1 MLAPL
6 KDRSVL
12 ARVSETS
19 PLSEL
24 RAENAMLRQALKQAR
39 KTQKRAA
46 TLAAARIAGLDREKR
61 ELADVNRQLQ
71 QRLARLESGQA
82 TIALGQ
88 QLMQLRTRNAELSAG
103 LRQMWALDRNLC
115 AAHRECERLA
125 RERDSAL
132 ADLACQADRRLSD
145 ASDNFPDKGAAG

>member
-12 ARVSETS
+12 ARASETTA
-19 PLSEL
+19 LAEMK
-24 RAENAMLRQALKQAR
+24 AENAMLRQLLKQAR

-46 TLAAARIAGLDREKR
+46 TLAATRVAGLDREKR
-61 ELADVNRQLQ
+61 ELADANRQLQ
-71 QRLARLESGQA
+71 QRLAELESGQA

-88 QLMQLRTRNAELSAG
+88 QLMQLRSRNQELSAC

-125 RERDSAL
+125 RERDTAL
-132 ADLACQADRRLSD
+132 DCLAAGCCRISD
-145 ASDNFPDKGAAG
+145 ESDNFPAGDGTR

>member
-12 ARVSETS
+12 ERATEAG
-19 PLSEL
+19 EL
-24 RAENAMLRQALKQAR
+24 ATPDAINAVLRQALKQAR

-46 TLAAARIAGLDREKR
+46 TLAAAKIAGLEQANGSLS
-61 ELADVNRQLQ
+61 EANRLLQ
-71 QRLARLESGQA
+71 ARIAQLESGQA
-82 TIALGQ
+82 IVALGQ
-88 QLMQLRTRNAELSAG
+88 QLMALRTKNDELSAG
-103 LRQMWALDRNLC
+103 LRQLWALDRNLC

-132 ADLACQADRRLSD
+132 ACLACRRLSD
-145 ASDNFPDKGAAG
+145 